1 MRAAAGP
8 LCHLLCRPLFV
19 AEAELRAG
27 KVFTRSKKGLLA
39 LYGTDLHVVDV
50 LGLEAAESNG
60 LADVTQHVLRWV
72 NYINVSFGSLSQ
84 RACSSKCICSCAHPA
99 VLSDCSCSPH
109 IHQQLTLP

>member
-1 MRAAAGP
+1 
-8 LCHLLCRPLFV
+8 V
-19 AEAELRAG
+19 AEAEFRAS

-72 NYINVSFGSLSQ
+72 NYINVRFGILSQ
-84 RACSSKCICSCAHPA
+84 QALSSGCFSKLSVPYVALTA
-99 VLSDCSCSPH
+99 VAPTTY
-109 IHQQLTLP
+109 IHSWTLP